1 MVEKGG
7 IEVEEEK
14 MGGEE
19 KRGSEKKNT
28 EWGGPNGRST

>member
-7 IEVEEEK
+7 TEVEEEK

-19 KRGSEKKNT
+19 KHEREKKNT
-28 EWGGPNGRST
+28 EWGGPIGRNT